1 MLSPRGYLTL
11 NAGHMSDLK
20 RENENLRR
28 IIEIDRYMAATN
40 DLDVLLG
47 TIVEAACDVL
57 NCERAT
63 IFLYDAATD
72 ELFSRV
78 AKGAEAFRFPAA
90 MGIAG
95 AAAKQRTFINVP
107 DAYADRRFNREV
119 DKRTGFQ
126 TRNLLTF
133 PLEGLNG
140 ELIGVLQALNK
151 HVAPFDAEDEELAR
165 VLSAQAGVALE
176 RARLIEEAAEKQ
188 RMQHDLEVARQ
199 IQQGLLPKKNPKL
212 AGYDIA
218 GWNRSADETGGDCY
232 DFMPLPDGRLA
243 VFLADATGH
252 GIGAALVIAQARSL
266 LRAMLSVTQDLRTIV
281 TSVNDLIS
289 KDLADDRFVTAFI
302 GVIDPRA
309 HAVEYISNGQGPLVM
324 VSEAGVDSRGA
335 NSFPL
340 AVMPGFSFERTDAFE
355 LLPGAT
361 LVLLTDG
368 FYETTN
374 PASEQFGETR
384 VVDYVRHSAGK
395 PAVEL
400 ISGLYDEIR
409 RFASGEK
416 QADDLTAVVIRRVT

>member
-1 MLSPRGYLTL
+1 
-11 NAGHMSDLK
+11 MSDLR

-28 IIEIDRYMAATN
+28 VLDVARYMAVTN

-57 NCERAT
+57 NCERGT

-72 ELFSRV
+72 ELYSRV
-78 AKGAEAFRFPAA
+78 AKDVEAFRFPAER
-90 MGIAG
+90 GIAG

-107 DAYADRRFNREV
+107 DAYSDSRFNPEV
-119 DKRTGFQ
+119 DRKTGFR

-133 PLEGLNG
+133 PLENLRGD
-140 ELIGVLQALNK
+140 LIGVLQALNK
-151 HVAPFDAEDEELAR
+151 HAAPFDAEDEDLAR

-176 RARLIEEAAEKQ
+176 RGRLLEEYAEKQ

-212 AGYDIA
+212 PGYDIA
-218 GWNRSADETGGDCY
+218 GWNRSADETGGDCF
-232 DFMPLPDGRLA
+232 DFMPLPDGRLG

-281 TSVNDLIS
+281 TGVNDLIS

-302 GVIDPRA
+302 GVVDPRT
-309 HAVEYISNGQGPLVM
+309 HTVEYISNGQGPLVM
-324 VSEAGVDSRGA
+324 LSDSGVDSRGA

-340 AVMPGFSFERTDAFE
+340 AVMPGFAFEKTDSFELA
-355 LLPGAT
+355 PGAT

-374 PASEQFGETR
+374 PASEQFGEAR
-384 VVDYVRHSAGK
+384 VVEYVRRCVGKSA
-395 PAVEL
+395 VDL
-400 ISGLYDEIR
+400 ISGLHDEIR

-416 QADDLTAVVIRRVT
+416 QADDLTAVVIHRTS